1 MGIRDDGDYFGLSD
15 GEVNRIREEVRRS
28 GYPLEQR
35 VSHIC
40 HAALD
45 GPTRLFPPG
54 SITYREDGVYH
65 SPDPASQ
72 PWQRIDLP
80 FPAYPSW
87 EMDNFSFDTK
97 RTIYRET
104 RQTDHHKA
112 AVWREVDQVLS
123 VRTTAWVCDE
133 PVDASLA
140 VEAQA
145 IIECKHREKRLLV
158 GIHDPQSSRSSSPIF
173 SPLARTRLLHMVGQA
188 IPDPLHGLPWVTPL
202 MMESRGETDAKRDW
216 RTNDE
221 KLIYAATGSLYDYLI
236 HQWQPWTE
244 TTIHP
249 FLRESGIWDI
259 LAPRLDDPWFSL
271 DRWIA
276 TELQS
281 TWWEAFNAQYA
292 QWHLIEPI
300 QLAMP
305 ILCVDMPLYQTT
317 IDQDSH
323 VQGLT
328 PISAMVVE
336 ERMQDWPGRLTQ
348 VLYDAKPRSREH
360 RGAPLVVVHVDH
372 LMPILIRVSE
382 WINAWYAAL
391 EYHEHDAMLVQA
403 WPLEVA
409 LWEAYYHHTKA

>member
-1 MGIRDDGDYFGLSD
+1 MGIDDGCDYPGLSD

-45 GPTRLFPPG
+45 GPTKHFPG
-54 SITYREDGVYH
+54 AMSFREDGVYY
-65 SPDPASQ
+65 SPDPVNQ
-72 PWQRIDLP
+72 PLERIVLP
-80 FPAYPSW
+80 FSKYPTW
-87 EMDNFSFDTK
+87 QMDNFSTNTQ

-104 RQTDHHKA
+104 RQIDRHQA

-123 VRTTAWVCDE
+123 VRTTAMVCDE
-133 PVDASLA
+133 PVAAFLG

-145 IIECKHREKRLLV
+145 LIECKHREKRLLV

-173 SPLARTRLLHMVGQA
+173 SPLARTRLLNTVGHT
-188 IPDPLHGLPWVTPL
+188 ILDPLHGLPRVTPL
-202 MMESRGETDAKRDW
+202 LLESRGETESKRDW
-216 RTNDE
+216 RKNDE
-221 KLIYAATGSLYDYLI
+221 KLIYEATGSLYDYLI

-249 FLRESGIWDI
+249 FLVESGIWSI
-259 LAPRLDDPWFSL
+259 LAPQLDDPWFSL
-271 DRWIA
+271 EHWIA
-276 TELQS
+276 TELQPA
-281 TWWEAFNAQYA
+281 WWEAFNIQHA
-292 QWHLIEPI
+292 QWHLIDPI
-300 QLAMP
+300 QLALP

-317 IDQDSH
+317 IDQDGQ
-323 VQGLT
+323 VQALV
-328 PISAMVVE
+328 PIPAMVVE

-348 VLYDAKPRSREH
+348 VLYDAKPRYDSY
-360 RGAPLVVVHVDH
+360 RGAPVVVVHVDH

-391 EYHEHDAMLVQA
+391 EHHEHAPVLIQT

-409 LWEAYYHHTKA
+409 LWEAYYHHTRT